1 MRTRDEGREHPP
13 SDHRRA
19 VRAHAPMRL
28 GVLLAL
34 PAAVLGLAACGR
46 AGGGSTAVTTTIVRT
61 TQAPR
66 TTAAPAAPASGG
78 MFSPEAIYARDAPGV
93 VTIVSTGIGGP
104 TGEGVGS
111 GFVVSPTGEIAT
123 NAHVVT
129 SGTGGAIKPAG
140 EVFVGFGDHNQVPAR
155 IVGFDP
161 FTDVALL
168 KVDPSGLR
176 LRPLKLGSSGDLRV
190 GAPVVAIGS
199 PFGEDRSLSA
209 GIISATGRAI
219 QSLTGF
225 ATTGAIQ
232 TDAAVNQGNSGGP
245 LLDAGGRVLGINSQI
260 ASSNGSGSG
269 VGFAVPVDAVRRSL
283 DQLRTHGR
291 PKYAYLGLAT
301 APVYPQLAKQFG
313 LRTPSG
319 AWVQTVTAGGPAAA
333 AGLRSGNGTVHFQAR
348 DYVPGGD
355 VIVAID
361 GTPVRDEA
369 DLSKIIGS
377 LKPGAKVKVRIV
389 RAGTPKTLA
398 VTLGERPLAS
408 PPGG

>member
-1 MRTRDEGREHPP
+1 M
-13 SDHRRA
+13 SALKRA
-19 VRAHAPMRL
+19 GGALA
-28 GVLLAL
+28 VL
-34 PAAVLGLAACGR
+34 AAFLGLAACGR
-46 AGGGSTAVTTTIVRT
+46 AGGGPTSVTTTVVRT
-61 TQAPR
+61 TQAAR
-66 TTAAPAAPASGG
+66 TTAAPAAPAPATA
-78 MFSPEAIYARDAPGV
+78 FSPAAIYSRDSPGV
-93 VTIVSTGIGGP
+93 VTITSTGIGGP

-129 SGTGGAIKPAG
+129 SGTGAAIRPAG
-140 EVFVGFGDHNQVPAR
+140 EVFVGFADHNQVPAR

-168 KVDPSGLR
+168 KIDPAGLH
-176 LRPLKLGSSGDLRV
+176 LHPLELGSSRDLRV

-209 GIISATGRAI
+209 GIISATGRSI

-245 LLDAGGRVLGINSQI
+245 LLDANGRVLGINSQI
-260 ASSNGSGSG
+260 ESPSGAGSG

-283 DQLRTHGR
+283 HQLRTSGR

-301 APVYPQLAKQFG
+301 APVYPQLARQFD
-313 LRTPSG
+313 LKTPSG
-319 AWVQTVTAGGPAAA
+319 AWVQTITAGGPAAA
-333 AGLRSGNGTVHFQAR
+333 AGLQAGNGTVHFQAR

-361 GTPVRDEA
+361 GKPVRDEA

-377 LKPGAKVKVRIV
+377 LKPGAKVRVRVV
-389 RAGTPKTLA
+389 RSGKPKTIA
-398 VTLGERPLAS
+398 VKLGDRPLAS

>member
-1 MRTRDEGREHPP
+1 MTSFIRP
-13 SDHRRA
+13 
-19 VRAHAPMRL
+19 

-34 PAAVLGLAACGR
+34 PAAALALTACGR
-46 AGGGSTAVTTTIVRT
+46 AGGGSTSVTTTIVRT
-61 TQAPR
+61 VAPAR
-66 TTAAPAAPASGG
+66 TSAASAPAPAAVAGA
-78 MFSPEAIYARDAPGV
+78 FSPEAIYARDSPGV
-93 VTIVSTGIGGP
+93 VTITATGIGGP

-111 GFVVSPTGEIAT
+111 GFVVSPGGEIAT

-129 SGTGGAIKPAG
+129 SGTGAAIRPAG

-168 KVDPSGLR
+168 KVDPQGLR
-176 LRPLKLGSSGDLRV
+176 LRPLRLGSSTGLRI

-245 LLDAGGRVLGINSQI
+245 LLDADGRVLGINSQI
-260 ASSNGSGSG
+260 ASSSGGGSG

-283 DQLRTHGR
+283 SQLRLQGR

-301 APVYPQLAKQFG
+301 APVYPQLARQFG
-313 LRTPSG
+313 LKTRSG
-319 AWVQTVTAGGPAAA
+319 AWVQTVIPGGPAAA
-333 AGLRSGNGTVHFQAR
+333 AGLRAGNGTVRFQAR

-355 VIVAID
+355 VIVALD
-361 GTPVRDEA
+361 GRPVRDEA
-369 DLSKIIGS
+369 DLSKVIGS
-377 LKPGAKVKVRIV
+377 LRPGARARVRIV
-389 RAGTPKTLA
+389 RAGSPRTLSM
-398 VTLGERPLAS
+398 TLGERPLGG